1 MTRAQALT
9 LSITFLSGAA
19 LAHTSQRQVDA
30 QRRDVNV
37 NHELLFIPDAQS
49 IRIASL
55 DHSVHVADILWVRSV
70 LAFGERWNTTG
81 DRAWVEW
88 LSRTVLGICQIDP
101 RWRTPY
107 FYGGVMLR
115 VLGDYDGSTAV
126 MKLGSEN
133 LPNDPFFPFSVGMN
147 LYLNGGDREESAR
160 WVAEAARRPGAPE
173 WYAVAAVAFRQEQK
187 ERPQAI
193 RFLQDELKLTDDP
206 DLRVELERRL
216 ASLTHDEY
224 AERLNELAEAL
235 AAERG
240 RPTRGVEEL
249 LRAGKLTAEPPDP
262 LGGGWIVDIDGKI
275 KSSVRAAQEQEQAL
289 RYERDMLARAAPIG
303 TPSP

>member
-19 LAHTSQRQVDA
+19 LAHTSQRHVDA
-30 QRRDVNV
+30 QRRELNV
-37 NHELLFIPDAQS
+37 SHELLFIPDAES
-49 IRIASL
+49 VRIAAL

-115 VLGDYDGSTAV
+115 VLGDYEGSTAV
-126 MKLGSEN
+126 MKLGSEK

-173 WYAVAAVAFRQEQK
+173 WYAVAAVAFRQEKK

-206 DLRVELERRL
+206 KLRVELEHRL

-224 AERLNELAEAL
+224 AERLNELASAF

-240 RPTRGVEEL
+240 RPPRGVEEL
-249 LRAGKLTAEPPDP
+249 VRVGKLKTTPPDP
-262 LGGGWIVDIDGKI
+262 LGGAWVVDVDGAL
-275 KSSVRAAQEQEQAL
+275 KSSVRASDEKEKARRA
-289 RYERDMLARAAPIG
+289 ERRMLARAAPIG
-303 TPSP
+303 TTSP

>member
-9 LSITFLSGAA
+9 LSITLVGGAA
-19 LAHTSQRQVDA
+19 LAHTSQRHVDA

-37 NHELLFIPDAQS
+37 NHELLFIPDAES
-49 IRIASL
+49 VRIAAL

-70 LAFGERWNTTG
+70 LAFGERWNSTG
-81 DRAWVEW
+81 DPAWVEW
-88 LSRTVLGICQIDP
+88 LSRTVLGVCQIDP

-115 VLGDYDGSTAV
+115 VLGDYEGSTAV
-126 MKLGSEN
+126 MKLGAN
-133 LPNDPFFPFSVGMN
+133 NMPNDPFFPFSVGMN
-147 LYLNGGDREESAR
+147 LYMNGGDREEAAR

-206 DLRVELERRL
+206 DLRQELERRL
-216 ASLTHDEY
+216 AWLTHDEY
-224 AERLNELAEAL
+224 AERLNELAQAF

-240 RPTRGVEEL
+240 RPPRGVEEL
-249 LRAGKLTAEPPDP
+249 VRVGKLKAEPPDP
-262 LGGGWIVDIDGKI
+262 LGGSWIVDIDGEI
-275 KSSVRAAQEQEQAL
+275 KSSIRAAQEKEQAL
-289 RYERDMLARAAPIG
+289 RFERDMLERAQPITTPAP
-303 TPSP
+303 

>member
-9 LSITFLSGAA
+9 LCLTFVGGAA

-37 NHELLFIPDAQS
+37 NHELLFIPDAQN

-115 VLGDYDGSTAV
+115 VLGDYEGSTAV

-173 WYAVAAVAFRQEQK
+173 WYAVATVAFRQEQK

-240 RPTRGVEEL
+240 RPARGVEEL

-289 RYERDMLARAAPIG
+289 RYERDMLARAAPIA

>member
-1 MTRAQALT
+1 MTRAQTLT
-9 LSITFLSGAA
+9 LCLTFIGSAA

-88 LSRTVLGICQIDP
+88 LSRTVLGVCQIDP

-115 VLGDYDGSTAV
+115 VLGDYEGSTAV
-126 MKLGSEN
+126 MKLGSES
-133 LPNDPFFPFSVGMN
+133 LPDDPWFPFSVGMN
-147 LYLNGGDREESAR
+147 LYIQGGDREESAR

-240 RPTRGVEEL
+240 RPVRGVEEL

-289 RYERDMLARAAPIG
+289 RYERDMLERAAPIG
-303 TPSP
+303 PPSP

>member
-9 LSITFLSGAA
+9 LCLTALGGAA

-30 QRRDVNV
+30 ARRDLNV
-37 NHELLFIPDAQS
+37 SHELLFIPDAES
-49 IRIASL
+49 VRVAAL

-81 DRAWVEW
+81 DPAWVEW

-115 VLGDYDGSTAV
+115 VLGDYEGSTTV

-133 LPNDPFFPFSVGMN
+133 LPNDPWFPFSVGMN
-147 LYLNGGDREESAR
+147 LYIQGGDREEAAR

-173 WYAVAAVAFRQEQK
+173 WYAVAAVAFRQEKK

-206 DLRVELERRL
+206 KLREELERRL

-224 AERLNELAEAL
+224 AERLNELAGDL

-249 LRAGKLTAEPPDP
+249 VRAGKLKTTPPDP
-262 LGGGWIVDIDGKI
+262 LGGSWIRDVDGRI
-275 KSSVRAAQEQEQAL
+275 KSSVRAAQEKEQAL
-289 RYERDMLARAAPIG
+289 RVERQMLERGEPVEAPA
-303 TPSP
+303 P

>member
-9 LSITFLSGAA
+9 LSIALFSGAA
-19 LAHTSQRQVDA
+19 LAHTSQRLVDA
-30 QRRDVNV
+30 QRRDLNV
-37 NHELLFIPDAQS
+37 SHELLFIPDAES
-49 IRIASL
+49 VRVASL
-55 DHSVHVADILWVRSV
+55 DHSVHVADLLWVRTV

-88 LSRTVLGICQIDP
+88 LSRTVLGVCQIDP

-115 VLGDYDGSTAV
+115 VLGDYEGSTAV

-133 LPNDPFFPFSVGMN
+133 LPEDPWFPFSVGMN
-147 LYLNGGDREESAR
+147 LYIQGGDREEASR

-206 DLRVELERRL
+206 DLRKELERRL

-224 AERLNELAEAL
+224 AERLNELAQAF

-240 RPTRGVEEL
+240 RRPRGVEEL
-249 LRAGKLTAEPPDP
+249 VRVGKLKTAPPDP
-262 LGGGWIVDIDGKI
+262 LGGSWVVDIDGEI
-275 KSSVRAAQEQEQAL
+275 KSSVSAAYGKEQAL
-289 RYERDMLARAAPIG
+289 RFERQMLERAELAVAP
-303 TPSP
+303 TP

>member
-9 LSITFLSGAA
+9 LSIALFSGAA
-19 LAHTSQRQVDA
+19 LAHTSQRLVDA
-30 QRRDVNV
+30 QRRDLNV
-37 NHELLFIPDAQS
+37 SHELLFIPDAES
-49 IRIASL
+49 VRVASL
-55 DHSVHVADILWVRSV
+55 DHSVHVADLLWVRTV

-88 LSRTVLGICQIDP
+88 LSRTVIGVCQIDP

-115 VLGDYDGSTAV
+115 VLGDYEGSTAV

-133 LPNDPFFPFSVGMN
+133 LPEDPWFPFSVGMN
-147 LYLNGGDREESAR
+147 LYIQGGDREEASR

-206 DLRVELERRL
+206 DLRKELERRL

-224 AERLNELAEAL
+224 AERLNELAQAF

-240 RPTRGVEEL
+240 RRPRGVEEL
-249 LRAGKLTAEPPDP
+249 VRVGKLKTAPPDP
-262 LGGGWIVDIDGKI
+262 LGGSWVVDIDGEI
-275 KSSVRAAQEQEQAL
+275 KSSVSAAYGKEQAL
-289 RYERDMLARAAPIG
+289 RFERQMLERAEPIG
-303 TPSP
+303 TPTP

>member
-9 LSITFLSGAA
+9 LSIALLSGAA
-19 LAHTSQRQVDA
+19 LAHTSQRYVDA
-30 QRRDVNV
+30 QRRDLNV
-37 NHELLFIPDAQS
+37 SHELLFIPDAES
-49 IRIASL
+49 VRVASL
-55 DHSVHVADILWVRSV
+55 DHSVHVADLLWVRTV

-81 DRAWVEW
+81 DPAWVEW

-115 VLGDYDGSTAV
+115 VLGDYEGSTAV

-133 LPNDPFFPFSVGMN
+133 LPEDPWFPFSVGMN
-147 LYLNGGDREESAR
+147 LYIQGGDREEASR
-160 WVAEAARRPGAPE
+160 WIAEAARRPGAPE

-206 DLRVELERRL
+206 ELRKELERRL

-224 AERLNELAEAL
+224 AERLNELAEAF

-240 RPTRGVEEL
+240 RRPRGVEEL
-249 LRAGKLTAEPPDP
+249 LRAGKLKGTPPDP
-262 LGGGWIVDIDGKI
+262 LGGSWVVDLDGKI
-275 KSSVRAAQEQEQAL
+275 KSSVAAAQEKEQAL
-289 RYERDMLARAAPIG
+289 RFERQMLERGAPVEAV
-303 TPSP
+303 TP

>member
-37 NHELLFIPDAQS
+37 NHELLFIPDAES
-49 IRIASL
+49 VRIASL